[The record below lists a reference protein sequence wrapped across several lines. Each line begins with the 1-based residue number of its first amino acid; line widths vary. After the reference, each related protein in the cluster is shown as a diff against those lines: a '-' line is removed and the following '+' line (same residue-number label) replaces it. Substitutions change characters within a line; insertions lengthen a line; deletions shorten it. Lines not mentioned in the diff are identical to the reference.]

1 MAGIGWLAAV
11 AYASMDLMDSPDDEE
26 GSIAY
31 LFECVFKKKIVI
43 KYKCNF

>member
-11 AYASMDLMDSPDDEE
+11 TYVSMDLMDSPDDEE
-26 GSIAY
+26 GSIVI

>member
-11 AYASMDLMDSPDDEE
+11 AYVSMYLMDSPDDEE

-31 LFECVFKKKIVI
+31 FFERVFKTKIVI
-43 KYKCNF
+43 KYKCNL